1 MGTIRSP
8 KERPTISE
16 PTMTPTTNMV
26 TAPPT
31 GAPPA
36 NPRPRNQLVKRL
48 AINIPKMGHGS
59 VRPAY
64 NFMKYKVGAFATG
77 AIAIIRYTLSIALS
91 NLLLGTSVT
100 TQERRRRPGC
110 IGTGSQNVVKVSHSA
125 MSAGFET

>member
-36 NPRPRNQLVKRL
+36 NARPRNQLVKRL
-48 AINIPKMGHGS
+48 AINIPKMGHGT
-59 VRPAY
+59 VRPAD
-64 NFMKYKVGAFATG
+64 NFM
-77 AIAIIRYTLSIALS
+77 RYTLGIAFSISLP
-91 NLLLGTSVT
+91 GTSVT
-100 TQERRRRPGC
+100 THERHSSPRLHRYEISKRRQDQPFGDKRRL
-110 IGTGSQNVVKVSHSA
+110 
-125 MSAGFET
+125 